1 MISVDRLAANR
12 ANARRS
18 TGPKTRDGKASAAR
32 NARRHGLELT
42 ALRDPTLS
50 GEIEALAREI
60 AGADA
65 GAQRHA
71 AACRIAAAQIDLVA
85 CGARAATSSPRRRTI
100 PSSPPG
106 WRRST
111 VTSGARCRGASSR
124 SGISTRR
131 DSPVRGGRHF
141 GGTNPTAI
149 LAERTQPPF
158 WRNEPNR
165 HFGGTNPTPPFWRNE
180 PNGWKLIDNWR
191 VGRRSNPGEASIICS
206 TLRLLTAARCS
217 SVRPN
222 FRH

>member
-165 HFGGTNPTPPFWRNE
+165 RFGGTNPTAILAERTQRPHFGGTNPT
-180 PNGWKLIDNWR
+180 GGSSLITGVSAGDRIR
-191 VGRRSNPGEASIICS
+191 VKPQSF
-206 TLRLLTAARCS
+206 AAHCGS
-217 SVRPN
+217 
-222 FRH
+222 